1 MADNRIGLEVDIPVG
16 KAEEGVKSLR
26 GQIAALKKEIGSLD
40 EADPRFDKLVKEAA
54 ALEDKMGDINQRV
67 KALASDTS
75 KLEGFTAAVSGIAG
89 GFAAA
94 QGAMGLFAEENEDLN
109 KSLLKVQSAMAL
121 LNGVQEVANQ
131 LNKDSAA
138 MIFLQA
144 QAMRVYSAAVGTT
157 TGALKGFR
165 IALVATG
172 IGALVAVL
180 GLVVANWDKITNA
193 IKKSSGPLKEFG
205 EIFNQVKQIAAG
217 VFDAIISYYTT
228 FFNIIKKALK
238 GDFAG
243 AVEEAKN
250 IGKNMVTAYGQGAKE
265 EADKQAKQRADD
277 IIRATLG
284 DQNRLLDRMEAAGE
298 DTFKLR
304 QKILQDELQL
314 LEKGTEEYLDKLN
327 EIDVLRLSKEK
338 EINDERQKIAE
349 ENRKKRQEK
358 EKEEQE
364 RIKAENDERVR
375 LEQEKQKQI
384 QEIIDRTRTEMELDR
399 LTGQDKELRELE
411 MKYEEQLAIVA
422 GNQEA
427 ELLLQ
432 EQYLNNVASIIG
444 KYYDDEVAAQEEQ
457 QRILDEKDKADKQ
470 KKLDEEKAYADAKR
484 DLAISSAQGILSA
497 LSEINTAFAGNS
509 EKAARKAFGIQ
520 KALSI
525 AETVIGT
532 YSAAQNAFANT
543 LANPAWKLSPDGG
556 LTAAS
561 IAAGV
566 AIAGGLARVTAIS
579 KQQFQSSASSSP
591 ASGGG
596 GSAGSP
602 PSGQTP
608 SLNPDVPR
616 QRLAVDANGVPE
628 TRVYVVESEIT
639 SVQDRVRRIDR
650 RATVGEGP
658 E

>member
-26 GQIAALKKEIGSLD
+26 GQIAALKKEIGTLEES
-40 EADPRFDKLVKEAA
+40 DPKFDKLVKEAA

-144 QAMRVYSAAVGTT
+144 QAMKVYSAAVGTS

-165 IALVATG
+165 IALIATG

-180 GLVVANWDKITNA
+180 GLVVANWDKITAA
-193 IKKSSGPLKEFG
+193 ITKSTGSLKRVG
-205 EIFNQVKQIAAG
+205 EIFNEVKKIASG
-217 VFDAIISYYTT
+217 VFDAIIAYFKTIMAIMEDLWT
-228 FFNIIKKALK
+228 LDFK
-238 GDFAG
+238 GA
-243 AVEEAKN
+243 AENAKN
-250 IGKNMVTAYGQGAKE
+250 LGKNVANAYSEGFEQ
-265 EADKQAKQRADD
+265 EAAKQAKERADA
-277 IIRATLG
+277 IIKATIG
-284 DQNRLLDRMEAAGE
+284 DQNRLIARMEAAGE
-298 DTFKLR
+298 DVYDVRKKL
-304 QKILQDELQL
+304 LSNELSL
-314 LEKGTEEYLDKLN
+314 LEKGTEEYADKLN
-327 EIDVLRLSKEK
+327 EIEVLRISKEK
-338 EINDERQKIAE
+338 EIADERKKIAE
-349 ENRKKRQEK
+349 EQQK
-358 EKEEQE
+358 
-364 RIKAENDERVR
+364 KAEERQKREAER
-375 LEQEKQKQI
+375 LKQENEKRIEEEKRKQEQI
-384 QEIIDRTRTEMELDR
+384 QSIIDKTRIEIELDR
-399 LTGQDKELRELE
+399 LGAQERELRELE
-411 MKYEEQLAIVA
+411 MKYEEELAIVA
-422 GNQEA
+422 GNLEA
-427 ELLLQ
+427 EKLLQ
-432 EQYLNNVASIIG
+432 ENYLNNVASIIG
-444 KYYDDEVAAQEEQ
+444 KYYDDEIKRQEEQ
-457 QRILDEKDKADKQ
+457 QKILDEKDKADKQ

-484 DLAISSAQGILSA
+484 DLAVNSAQGILSA

-566 AIAGGLARVTAIS
+566 AIAGGLARVAAIS
-579 KQQFQSSASSSP
+579 KQQFQSSASASP

-596 GSAGSP
+596 GAAGSP

-616 QRLAVDANGVPE
+616 QRLNVDEGGGQNMKVF
-628 TRVYVVESEIT
+628 VVESDIT

>member
-26 GQIAALKKEIGSLD
+26 AQIAELKKEIGALD
-40 EADPRFDKLVKEAA
+40 EADPKFDKLVKEAA

-75 KLEGFTAAVSGIAG
+75 KLEGFTDAVSGIAG

-94 QGAMGLFAEENEDLN
+94 QGAMALFTDQNEELE
-109 KSLLKVQSAMAL
+109 KSLLKVQAAMAL
-121 LNGVQEVANQ
+121 LNGVQEVANK

-138 MIFLQA
+138 SIFLKA
-144 QAMRVYSAAVGTT
+144 TALKVYNAAVGQS
-157 TGALKGFR
+157 TGVLKGFR
-165 IALVATG
+165 VALLSTG
-172 IGALVAVL
+172 LLALVAVV
-180 GLVVANWDKITNA
+180 GLIAANWDKITKA
-193 IKKSSGPLKEFG
+193 IKDSTGPLKAVGDAFKSL
-205 EIFNQVKQIAAG
+205 KQIASG
-217 VFDAIISYYTT
+217 VFDAIIAGVTGV
-228 FFNIIKKALK
+228 FKIIKKAIS
-238 GDFAG
+238 GDLAG
-243 AVEEAKN
+243 AVVEAQSLGKN
-250 IGKNMVTAYGQGAKE
+250 IAKAYNDGAQQELKNQEKE
-265 EADKQAKQRADD
+265 RTDAF
-277 IIRATLG
+277 IRATLG
-284 DQNRLLDRMEAAGE
+284 DQNRLIERMEAAGE
-298 DTFKLR
+298 DTYELR
-304 QKILQDELQL
+304 RRLLRDELIL
-314 LEKGTEEYLDKLN
+314 LEKGTEEYADKLN
-327 EIDVLRLSKEK
+327 EIDVLRIANEK
-338 EINDERQKIAE
+338 KIADERKKIAE
-349 ENRKKRQEK
+349 EQQKKREAEQQK
-358 EKEEQE
+358 ELE
-364 RIKAENDERVR
+364 RIKAENEKRIEEEKR
-375 LEQEKQKQI
+375 KQEEI
-384 QEIIDRTRTEMELDR
+384 QSIIDKTRIEIELDR
-399 LTGQDKELRELE
+399 LGAQERELRELE

-444 KYYDDEVAAQEEQ
+444 KYYDDEIKRQEEQ
-457 QRILDEKDKADKQ
+457 QKILDEKDKADKQ

-484 DLAISSAQGILSA
+484 DLAVNSAQGILSA
-497 LSEINTAFAGNS
+497 LSDINTAFAGNS

-566 AIAGGLARVTAIS
+566 AIAGGLARVAVIS
-579 KQQFQSSASSSP
+579 KQQFQSSASASP

-616 QRLAVDANGVPE
+616 QRLSVDDSGASGG
-628 TRVYVVESEIT
+628 RIFVVESDIT